1 VREWYRVSKLQLP
14 AGETRIREK
23 SRSKTIDPPL
33 FKVLMHN
40 DDYTTMEF
48 VVHILQSIF
57 RKSGAEAN
65 QIMLNIHFKGIGMC
79 GTYPFEIAETK
90 VSRVHALARES
101 GYPLRCSLEEA

>member
-1 VREWYRVSKLQLP
+1 MSKLQLP
-14 AGETRIREK
+14 AGETRVRER
-23 SRSKTIDPPL
+23 SRSQTVQPPL

-48 VVHILQSIF
+48 VVHMLERVFHKPSV
-57 RKSGAEAN
+57 EAN
-65 QIMLNIHFKGIGMC
+65 QIMLNIHFKGVGMC